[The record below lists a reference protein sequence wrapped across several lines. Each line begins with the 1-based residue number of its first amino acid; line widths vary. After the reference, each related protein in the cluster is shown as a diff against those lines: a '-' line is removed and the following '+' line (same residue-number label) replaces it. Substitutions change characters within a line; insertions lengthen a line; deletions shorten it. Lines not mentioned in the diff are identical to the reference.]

1 MYYHLDRRMV
11 LFSLVDQSFDL
22 NHHHDCRDDDC
33 DAGDDYEYDEKIF
46 FFDVSYDHDDDD
58 YDDDASFPSFDDD
71 GDCCYENDN
80 DDDYDDHHDVENMK

>member
-22 NHHHDCRDDDC
+22 NHHHDCRDDEC
-33 DAGDDYEYDEKIF
+33 DGDYDDDEKIF

-58 YDDDASFPSFDDD
+58 YDDHVKD
-71 GDCCYENDN
+71 ENH
-80 DDDYDDHHDVENMK
+80 DDDYTDVDDDDTE